1 MGRQENIEIFKDTEK
16 LCKENTAIKEA
27 FRKSSLQ
34 IKSQG

>member
-16 LCKENTAIKEA
+16 LCKENAEIEQA
-27 FRKSSLQ
+27 LRKSSLQ